1 MEQVYEFFDSRT
13 FAPVWEMSWADF
25 IRTHRTRWAV
35 NRRYDPGEYQR
46 RSLRELIAFSLN
58 TNPSAEQIEHILNNQ
73 TVRWTIR
80 HSTPQLFVISS
91 IISDGLPDLRR
102 ATISFETSVE
112 VDCLLAAAV
121 DAYLERRMTRAALR
135 AVMKLHSIAEPSEFL
150 DLTRKE
156 KHVLRDADLSRAMWK
171 PIYAWQGMGWLTDE
185 SCANGLAHTDTK
197 RFVDFV
203 IRAWNENWPTP
214 RLTDIKYTAASR
226 SPQFQ
231 DFDVA
236 RELARRLKSKVRY
249 FKKPCVFLRW
259 S

>member
-1 MEQVYEFFDSRT
+1 MEQVYEFFDSRA
-13 FAPVWEMSWADF
+13 FDSIWEMSWADF
-25 IRTHRTRWAV
+25 IHTYKTRWAL
-35 NRRYDPGEYQR
+35 NRRYHSGEYQR
-46 RSLRELIAFSLN
+46 RSLRELLAFSGDPE
-58 TNPSAEQIEHILNNQ
+58 PSPEQIEHILKHQ
-73 TVRWTIR
+73 TICWTIR
-80 HSTPQLFVISS
+80 HSTPQLFVMST

-121 DAYLERRMTRAALR
+121 DAYLEGRMTRAALR

-156 KHVLRDADLSRAMWK
+156 KRVLRDADLSRAMWK
-171 PIYAWQGMGWLTDE
+171 PIYGWQGMGWLTDE

-214 RLTDIKYTAASR
+214 RLTDIKYTASSR
-226 SPQFQ
+226 SPQFR

-236 RELARRLKSKVRY
+236 RELARRLKSKGRY